1 VKQYPSILRDNKGL
15 PTGSQVWLFDKLDGS
30 NLRFEWDHKRG
41 WHLFGT
47 RTQLL
52 KPDHPWLGPAIPM
65 FLTHWAAPLENLA
78 RTQKWQNIT
87 AFCEFWGVNSFAG
100 FHFAE
105 DLKHLTLIDI
115 HVYKKGLIAPERF
128 LELCSSLQIAR
139 FLGVRT
145 MSRGLLEEVKTRQ
158 LEGMSFEGV
167 IAKAGSGHG
176 RVMQKIKTQAW
187 IDRVKEKFS
196 SEEAAKILSS

>member
-1 VKQYPSILRDNKGL
+1 MKQYPSILRDNKNFL
-15 PTGSQVWLFDKLDGS
+15 TGSQAWLFDKLDGS
-30 NLRFEWDHKRG
+30 NRRFEWDQKRG

-52 KPDHPWLGPAIPM
+52 KPNHPWLGSAIPM
-65 FLTHWAAPLENLA
+65 FLTQWAVPLENVA

-87 AFCEFWGVNSFAG
+87 AFCEFWGANSFAG
-100 FHFAE
+100 LHRAE
-105 DLKHLTLIDI
+105 DPKHLTLIDI
-115 HVYKKGLIAPERF
+115 HVYKKGLIAPTQF
-128 LELCSSLQIAR
+128 LDLFSGFEIAR

-145 MSRGLLEEVKTRQ
+145 MSRDLIEEVETGQ

-167 IAKAGSGHG
+167 IAKAGSGHV

-196 SEEAAKILSS
+196 SEEAAKILNS